1 MIRFLV
7 KGLLRDRSRSLF
19 PLLTVL
25 FGAMLTVV
33 LYSWI
38 KGLEAELVR
47 VNAIFSTGHIKMTTR
62 AYAEEAEQ
70 VANDLALFSADS
82 LLEDLNRAYP
92 QLVWTPRIRFGGL
105 LDIPDSTN
113 ETRAQAPV
121 VGLAVDLF
129 SASSPERRILNLER
143 ALMRGRLPNRAGEL
157 LVSDVLAA
165 RLGIT
170 PGEWGTLIG
179 STMYG
184 SLATANFTIVGTVRF
199 GIGAMDRGAVI
210 ADIGDTQ
217 AMLDMHDAAG
227 ELVGYF
233 RDGQYSDDVANSIV
247 KAFGRG
253 WPATGEF
260 APVMVTLRNQGGLA
274 QTLDYAGSAAGVL
287 IGIFVVVMSLVLW
300 NAGLMGSLRRYGEIG
315 LRLAMGEPRGHIYR
329 AMLIESFVIGV
340 VGSLLGTAAGLA
352 IAFYLQFHGINVS
365 SMMKSASLIM
375 ADVLRA
381 QVTPASY
388 GIGFLP
394 GLLATFLGTSV
405 SGIGIYK
412 RQTSQLAKELEA

>member
-62 AYAEEAEQ
+62 AYAEEADQ
-70 VANDLALFSADS
+70 VPNDLALFRADS
-82 LLEDLNRAYP
+82 LLEDLNRAYL

-105 LDIPDSTN
+105 LDIPDSAN
-113 ETRAQAPV
+113 ETRAQGPV

-129 SASSPERRILNLER
+129 SASSPERRILNLQR
-143 ALMRGRLPNRAGEL
+143 ALIRGRLPNRAGEL
-157 LVSDVLAA
+157 LLSDALAA
-165 RLGIT
+165 RLGII
-170 PGEWGTLIG
+170 PGEKGTLIG
-179 STMYG
+179 STMHG

-210 ADIGDTQ
+210 ADIADIQG
-217 AMLDMHDAAG
+217 MLDMHDAAG
-227 ELVGYF
+227 ELVGFF
-233 RDGQYSDDVANSIV
+233 RDGQYSDDVANNIV
-247 KAFGRG
+247 KTFGRG
-253 WPATGEF
+253 GPATGEF
-260 APVMVTLRNQGGLA
+260 APVMVTLRNQAGLA
-274 QTLDYAGSAAGVL
+274 QTLDYAGSVAGVL

-300 NAGLMGSLRRYGEIG
+300 NAGLVGSLRRYGEIG
-315 LRLAMGEPRGHIYR
+315 LRLAMGEPRGHVYR

-352 IAFYLQFHGINVS
+352 ISFYLQFHGINVS
-365 SMMKSASLIM
+365 SMMKNASLIM

-381 QVTPASY
+381 QVTPASF